1 MKKRTTA
8 ILGLVL
14 CLCVSQAQA
23 DYYVYGGVLD
33 LGDDEIVNTDWIWVC
48 DGLDGTPATV
58 TFWENVSAYG
68 LEVLGSSTVYIYGGP
83 FLDVLDAGGDSTL
96 NVYDA
101 LSSCL
106 FADGGTIHV
115 YGGGPYGFISAWQG
129 GTINLY
135 GSDFE
140 IADPVTG
147 EWIPAPAAITDD
159 WAWLRG
165 TLADGTPLDDA
176 LCDALG
182 GVVNLLAP
190 PAEEPS
196 ELEVAID
203 IKPGSTAN
211 PINLG
216 SRGVTPVAILS
227 SSTFDATSVVP
238 ETITLAGAGVA
249 TRGKKGECQVAA
261 EDVDGD
267 GLLDLV
273 ALVPTAS
280 LDPDLF
286 EDGYAVLDA
295 TTSDGQ
301 AIWGSDLV
309 TIVPAR

>member
-96 NVYDA
+96 NVYD
-101 LSSCL
+101 
-106 FADGGTIHV
+106 
-115 YGGGPYGFISAWQG
+115 GGPYGFISAWQG

-267 GLLDLV
+267 GLLDL
-273 ALVPTAS
+273 
-280 LDPDLF
+280 DLF